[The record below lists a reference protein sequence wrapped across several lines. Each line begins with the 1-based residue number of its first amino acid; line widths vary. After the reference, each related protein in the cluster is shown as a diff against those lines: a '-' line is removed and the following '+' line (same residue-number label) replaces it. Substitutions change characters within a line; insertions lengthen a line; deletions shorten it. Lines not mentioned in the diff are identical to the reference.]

1 MTQRQR
7 HSSGTKWEELAGYSR
22 AIRAGN
28 TIYVSGTTATDENG
42 DIVGAGDA
50 YAQSVY
56 IIKKIEHALQALGGS
71 LTDIVRTRIYLADV
85 ALWEPVSKAH
95 GEFFGD
101 IRPANTLIGSIA
113 LIGEGY
119 LVEMEAEAV
128 IGE

>member
-50 YAQSVY
+50 YAQSAY

>member
-56 IIKKIEHALQALGGS
+56 IIKKIERALQALGGS